1 MCRRFLYVYINNFSG
16 KITLINKER
25 IMNKEFETEIINEI
39 ESLTAAMEKT
49 ENLFNY
55 STNNEIIESTIL
67 QNEAAR
73 KRYSCLLKRLNQQA
87 L

>member
-1 MCRRFLYVYINNFSG
+1 
-16 KITLINKER
+16 
-25 IMNKEFETEIINEI
+25 MNKEFETEIINEI